1 LNLGICDNNIEWEQV
16 DPGCQKGGIEH
27 MRGPLHIAWWAWLD
41 ALKMVC
47 YKLVQD
53 NRQNTMIGIGNANG
67 MGRELL
73 QGSCHAGDT
82 LGGV

>member
-1 LNLGICDNNIEWEQV
+1 
-16 DPGCQKGGIEH
+16 
-27 MRGPLHIAWWAWLD
+27 
-41 ALKMVC
+41 
-47 YKLVQD
+47 
-53 NRQNTMIGIGNANG
+53 MIGIGNANG